1 MIAKVIQFPIK
12 EKVIGYKI
20 PLYTDEEIFITILA
34 MNVFGDLQYKITEKN
49 LTEHDPV
56 LVINALMKAKES
68 DVVSGIYKRIIG
80 NILKAVEPV
89 EMRG

>member
-20 PLYTDEEIFITILA
+20 PLYTDEEIFITISA
-34 MNVFGDLQYKITEKN
+34 MNIFSDLQYKITEKN

>member
-20 PLYTDEEIFITILA
+20 PLFTDEEIFITISA
-34 MNVFGDLQYKITEKN
+34 MNIFSDLQYKITEKN
-49 LTEHDPV
+49 LTDHDP
-56 LVINALMKAKES
+56 LMVIDALMKAKES
-68 DVVSGIYKRIIG
+68 EIISGICKRIIG

>member
-34 MNVFGDLQYKITEKN
+34 MNVFGDLRYKITEKN

-56 LVINALMKAKES
+56 LVINVLMKAKES

>member
-20 PLYTDEEIFITILA
+20 PLFTDEEIFITISA
-34 MNVFGDLQYKITEKN
+34 MNIFSDLQYKITEKN

>member
-68 DVVSGIYKRIIG
+68 DVVSGLYKRIIG

>member
-1 MIAKVIQFPIK
+1 MTAKVIQFPIK

-20 PLYTDEEIFITILA
+20 PLYTDEEIFVTVSA
-34 MNVFGDLQYKITEKN
+34 MNIYSDLNYKITEKN
-49 LTEHDPV
+49 LTNHDPIM
-56 LVINALMKAKES
+56 VINALMKAKES
-68 DVVSGIYKRIIG
+68 EIISGVYKRIIG

>member
-20 PLYTDEEIFITILA
+20 PLYTDEEIFITISA
-34 MNVFGDLQYKITEKN
+34 MNIFSVLQYKITEKN
-49 LTEHDPV
+49 LTEHDPI
-56 LVINALMKAKES
+56 LVINALVKAKES
-68 DVVSGIYKRIIG
+68 EIISGVYKRIIG

>member
-56 LVINALMKAKES
+56 LVINVLMKAKES
-68 DVVSGIYKRIIG
+68 DVVSGLYKRIIG

>member
-20 PLYTDEEIFITILA
+20 PLYTDEEIFITISA
-34 MNVFGDLQYKITEKN
+34 MNIFGDLQYKITEKN

>member
-20 PLYTDEEIFITILA
+20 PLYTDEEIFITISA
-34 MNVFGDLQYKITEKN
+34 MNIFSDLQYKITEKN

-68 DVVSGIYKRIIG
+68 DVVSGIYKRIIC

>member
-56 LVINALMKAKES
+56 LVINVLMKAKES